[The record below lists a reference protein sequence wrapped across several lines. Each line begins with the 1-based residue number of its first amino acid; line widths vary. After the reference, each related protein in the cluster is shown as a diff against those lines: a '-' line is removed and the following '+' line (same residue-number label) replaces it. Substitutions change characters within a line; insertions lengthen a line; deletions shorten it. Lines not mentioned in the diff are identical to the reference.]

1 MQSAKEIGGFT
12 FYYYYIQTYMYY
24 TTYLLT
30 CITGTDYT
38 YHTYYMC
45 TVNRTC
51 TCTHV
56 IQYTCTVCTVPVYT
70 GMNGA
75 LLDFNV
81 HVAEM

>member
-12 FYYYYIQTYMYY
+12 FYYYYMYY
-24 TTYLLT
+24 TYLLT

-45 TVNRTC
+45 TVNR